1 MTIYV
6 IAIDCKWKP
15 WTEWGECQQI
25 CNPGLK
31 TQTRSR
37 LTRSNW
43 GGRDCDGDATKEDTC
58 DRMADLKWEIQDLK
72 DRRYELEQKLNCDVS
87 KCYITPYKMC
97 SYDAYQEHCKPT
109 QNGISC
115 DYLPKGLGNSGCAR
129 NPAETVE
136 MDMNQEWQKL
146 SWSNNAGIEI
156 FGGCSALLRQ
166 SVLGVNF
173 TEVILPGFTTL
184 WGKKEMLK
192 GNSGILKNQLVYY
205 ADEVKLFCNR

>member
-25 CNPGLK
+25 CNPGAK

-37 LTRSNW
+37 KARANW

-87 KCYITPYKMC
+87 KCYITP
-97 SYDAYQEHCKPT
+97 SHFV
-109 QNGISC
+109 
-115 DYLPKGLGNSGCAR
+115 R
-129 NPAETVE
+129 
-136 MDMNQEWQKL
+136 
-146 SWSNNAGIEI
+146 
-156 FGGCSALLRQ
+156 R
-166 SVLGVNF
+166 
-173 TEVILPGFTTL
+173 
-184 WGKKEMLK
+184 
-192 GNSGILKNQLVYY
+192 
-205 ADEVKLFCNR
+205 